1 MLPVKVLL
9 LQFLFAIG
17 SLESRITSISP
28 ESSSSDLILL
38 NQRPAPLSP
47 LSPLLAASSSS
58 QSPASE
64 SESESEAA
72 TETTNFNQL
81 GKIEMKI
88 YFSISF

>member
-17 SLESRITSISP
+17 SLESRITSISS

-47 LSPLLAASSSS
+47 LLAASSSS
-58 QSPASE
+58 QSPAS